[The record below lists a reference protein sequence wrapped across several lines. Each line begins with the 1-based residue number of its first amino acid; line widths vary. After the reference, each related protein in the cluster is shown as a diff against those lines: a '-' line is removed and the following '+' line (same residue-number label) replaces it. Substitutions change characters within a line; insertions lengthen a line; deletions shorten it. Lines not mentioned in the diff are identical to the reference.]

1 MALNVVM
8 VGPPGSGK
16 GTQASRLAAERG
28 IPHISTG
35 DILRGAVQAG
45 TELGR
50 QAKAVLEAGCLVSDD
65 TMIGIVCERLAK
77 ADTKNGFLL
86 DGFPRTVPQA
96 QALEKMLV
104 GYAPLLVID
113 LSVPD
118 EELVH
123 RLLRRRVC
131 GQCGTVVST
140 SNGGLP
146 ETCERCGGQ
155 LVTRSDD
162 SEVIVRKR
170 LAVYRQETQPL
181 VDFYRSRPHFRVVDG
196 RQVPDAVTTA
206 VGVAIDEAM
215 VELDE
220 AGGA

>member
-1 MALNVVM
+1 M

-35 DILRGAVQAG
+35 DILRGAVRAE

-50 QAKAVLEAGCLVSDD
+50 QAKAVLEAGRLVSDD
-65 TMIGIVCERLAK
+65 IMVGIVCERLAK
-77 ADTKNGFLL
+77 TDTRDGFLL

-96 QALEKMLV
+96 QALEKILV
-104 GYAPLLVID
+104 DHAPLLVID

-123 RLLRRRVC
+123 RLSRRRVC
-131 GQCGTVVST
+131 GQCGIVVSAAK
-140 SNGGLP
+140 SGVP
-146 ETCERCGGQ
+146 ETCEQCGGQ

-162 SEVIVRKR
+162 SEEIVRKR

-181 VDFYRSRPHFRVVDG
+181 VDFYRARPNFRVVDG
-196 RQVPDAVTTA
+196 RQVPDAVATA
-206 VGVAIDEAM
+206 VGVAIDEVMA
-215 VELDE
+215 ELDE